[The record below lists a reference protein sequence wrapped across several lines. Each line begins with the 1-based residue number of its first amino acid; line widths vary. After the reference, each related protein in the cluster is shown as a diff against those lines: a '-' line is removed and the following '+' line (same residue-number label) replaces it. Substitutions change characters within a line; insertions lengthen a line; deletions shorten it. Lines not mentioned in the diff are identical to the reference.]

1 MSKNWN
7 NEDPTPF
14 PWGRDGD
21 GHMGPSGGIKIIDT
35 TLRDGEQAP
44 GVCFPPEI
52 KVELL
57 KMLFDA
63 GIRDFEIGTPA
74 IGPEE
79 RKGIRQMLA
88 LGLDANLSVWCRATI
103 DDLTEAAKLGA
114 RQVNLSLPV
123 SDIQLKAIEKDR
135 NWMFKQLK
143 TCLAFASRHFD
154 FITIG
159 AQDASRT
166 SACQLRDY
174 IGFSLNSPVVKRIR
188 LADTVGIM
196 NPFKVQDLVGKMVEE
211 FPKTEIEFH
220 AHNDMGMAT
229 ANSLAAI
236 VAGAQAVS
244 VTVNGLGE
252 RCGNAPLEEVAM
264 ALEYTW
270 STATGIHLPK
280 LQSVCS
286 LVANFSGRRIHPSKP
301 FSGEMCFS
309 HESGIHTR
317 SLLSDPLAYQPFNPE
332 DIGREMQ
339 FVYGKHSGSASIKHL
354 LQKRGLPAHE
364 HIISTILDEVKTLSR
379 YAHLGL
385 SEDDVAAIYHQK
397 FPDCHCSETL
407 FTTENDWI
415 ALN

>member
-1 MSKNWN
+1 MS
-7 NEDPTPF
+7 
-14 PWGRDGD
+14 
-21 GHMGPSGGIKIIDT
+21 IKIIDT

-44 GVCFPPEI
+44 GVSFSPEV

-63 GIRDFEIGTPA
+63 GVRHFEIGTPA
-74 IGPEE
+74 IGTEE
-79 RKGIRQMLA
+79 QKGIRKMLA

-103 DDLTEAAKLGA
+103 NDLTEAAKLGA
-114 RQVNLSLPV
+114 KEVNLSLPV
-123 SDIQLKAIEKDR
+123 SDIQLKAMGKDR
-135 NWMFKQLK
+135 NWMFSQLK
-143 TCLAFASRHFD
+143 TCLNFASQYFD
-154 FITIG
+154 FVTVG
-159 AQDASRT
+159 AQDATRT
-166 SACQLRDY
+166 SDCKLRDY
-174 IGFSLNSPVVKRIR
+174 IGYALNSAVVKRIR

-196 NPFKVQDLVGKMVEE
+196 NPFKVQDLVSKMVEE

-252 RCGNAPLEEVAM
+252 RCGNAPLEELAM

-270 STATGIHLPK
+270 STATGIQLSK
-280 LQSVCS
+280 LQSICS
-286 LVANFSGRRIHPSKP
+286 MVANFSVRRIHPSKP

-332 DIGREMQ
+332 EIGREMK
-339 FVYGKHSGSASIKHL
+339 FVFGKHSGSASIKQL
-354 LQKRGLPAHE
+354 LQKRRLPANNQ
-364 HIISTILDEVKTLSR
+364 IISELLNEIKTISR
-379 YAHLGL
+379 YSNLGL
-385 SEDDVAAIYHQK
+385 TEDDVISIYHTK
-397 FPDCHCSETL
+397 FPAEYNTQTL
-407 FTTENDWI
+407 FTSENDWI